1 MKTDKNYV
9 KKTNKDKLR
18 ERYQPKPEFVERI
31 EKLIGK
37 EDAKKFFEISYFACP
52 DIVRVNT
59 IKISPEKL
67 KKKLEEKGWIIEQPY
82 QEWPEVFLIK
92 KESNLKPGDLGKT
105 TEHLL
110 GYYYVQEISSM
121 LPVFVLSPTENDLY
135 LDLCASPGSKT
146 TQAGAMMSNKG
157 TIIANEVSLGRIKI
171 LNANLE
177 KCGVS
182 NTMVIR
188 KDGVQFCKRWAREIK
203 IQFDKILVDAP
214 CSGEGTL
221 RKSPKTFDMWNLKFI
236 NALSSVQKKLA
247 SEALKLLKVG
257 GEMIYSTCTLAPEED
272 EFVVDYLKKNFD
284 IEIMKVELPLKTRD
298 GVVEWGETTAS
309 SSTKP
314 AVKGEKLDDEI
325 KNCVRVYPQDNNSDG
340 FFLAKI
346 KKLSDKCLLVEEDR
360 FDKFQ
365 KRYESHQGV
374 SSAEQNAEEL
384 KMVVED
390 EMGDEE

>member
-31 EKLIGK
+31 EKLMGK

-59 IKISPEKL
+59 LKISPEKL

-82 QEWPEVFLIK
+82 PQWPEVFLIK

-121 LPVFVLSPTENDLY
+121 LPVLTLAPTENDLY

-146 TQAGAMMSNKG
+146 TQAAAIMNNSG
-157 TIIANEVSLGRIKI
+157 TIIANEVSLGRVKI

-182 NTMVIR
+182 NTLVIR
-188 KDGVQFCKRWAREIK
+188 KDGVQFCKRWSKEIK
-203 IQFDKILVDAP
+203 TEFDKILVDAP

-247 SEALKLLKVG
+247 SEALKILKVG
-257 GEMIYSTCTLAPEED
+257 GEMIYSTCTLSPEED
-272 EFVVDYLKKNFD
+272 EFIVNYLKKNFD
-284 IEIMKVELPLKTRD
+284 IEVMKVELPLKTRN
-298 GVVEWGETTAS
+298 GVTEWEGEI
-309 SSTKP
+309 
-314 AVKGEKLDDEI
+314 LDEEI

-365 KRYESHQGV
+365 KKYED
-374 SSAEQNAEEL
+374 EAEEL
-384 KMVVED
+384 KMEVDDE
-390 EMGDEE
+390 EMGDEQDG